1 MTETIIA
8 ILEAA
13 NAVEQG
19 LKQRAMRYQAGDK
32 DLVAAYLTAIG
43 QPTKSTEL
51 DLPFDDWMT
60 IRRKYFADAVNWKR
74 AQKGLPPYPKQFIA

>member
-74 AQKGLPPYPKQFIA
+74 AQNGLPPYPKQFL